1 VEAPRNE
8 SLDAEAV
15 ELLRIVNL
23 LRREDPSA
31 SALSSGNHDL
41 VRRLGEAAHGPTLT
55 APESLLDEYMARW
68 EASNLAVAREL
79 VGDDDALFRV
89 PRKTDNTTTEQ
100 RLDPGRL
107 DHFIELLELPEQTH
121 RPLRE
126 LVEREA
132 TGC

>member
-1 VEAPRNE
+1 
-8 SLDAEAV
+8 
-15 ELLRIVNL
+15 
-23 LRREDPSA
+23 
-31 SALSSGNHDL
+31 
-41 VRRLGEAAHGPTLT
+41 
-55 APESLLDEYMARW
+55 MARW

-79 VGDDDALFRV
+79 IGDDAALFRV